1 MPLLIME
8 TLQTADLRVLDLG
21 GCPAGRAALAD
32 SGAAS
37 LAGLVEALLEQPV
50 WIRVAPRAVPVSND
64 AHV

>member
-37 LAGLVEALLEQPV
+37 LTGLVEALLEQPV
-50 WIRVAPRAVPVSND
+50 FDQREK
-64 AHV
+64 